1 MNPIIIILAI
11 IIIGVVLAIL
21 LYNRLIVLQNR
32 VEEAWADIDTQ
43 LKRRHDLIPNL
54 VETVKGYA
62 THEKDLFE
70 EVAAAR
76 ERALTATQKGT
87 PDEIQ
92 KAENQLMG
100 TLKSLFAVSED
111 YPDLK
116 ASENF
121 LELQRE
127 IRDTEDKIQS
137 ARRFYN
143 RNVKAFNTKI
153 QVIPYNFIAGILNY
167 NKKSYFEAEEEERE
181 NVEVNF
187 N

>member
-1 MNPIIIILAI
+1 MNPTTILITLVLLFIIFF
-11 IIIGVVLAIL
+11 VFT
-21 LYNRLIVLQNR
+21 YNRLIVLKNR
-32 VEEAWADIDTQ
+32 VKEAWADIDVQ

-62 THEKDLFE
+62 AHEKEIFK
-70 EVAAAR
+70 EVAKAR
-76 ERALTATQKGT
+76 ERALTATKEGD
-87 PDEIQ
+87 PEKIE
-92 KAENQLMG
+92 KAENQLKG
-100 TLKSLFAVSED
+100 ALKSLFAVSED

-143 RNVKAFNTKI
+143 RNVKAYNIKI
-153 QVIPYNFIAGILNY
+153 QSIPYNFIASPLGY
-167 NKKSYFEAEEEERE
+167 QKKEFFRAEEGERE
-181 NVEVNF
+181 NVEVSF
-187 N
+187 